1 MHLIPMTDRT
11 IWSRLLLH
19 SAIAK
24 MQAVSLDLLFVFLPY
39 ILAFG
44 HLVAVVVIVFIALVI
59 VVTH

>member
-1 MHLIPMTDRT
+1 LVTVVVTFCKCKDASCKFGLI
-11 IWSRLLLH
+11 
-19 SAIAK
+19 
-24 MQAVSLDLLFVFLPY
+24 VFFLPY